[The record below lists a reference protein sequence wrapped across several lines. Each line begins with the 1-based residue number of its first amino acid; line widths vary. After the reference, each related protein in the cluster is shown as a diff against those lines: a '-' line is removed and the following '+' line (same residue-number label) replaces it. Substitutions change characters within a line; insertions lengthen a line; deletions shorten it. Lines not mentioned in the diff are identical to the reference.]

1 MENIVEA
8 LLFASGEPV
17 KIMDI
22 ANVLN
27 VDCRKAIEIVE
38 NYAKSL
44 EENKRPLMI
53 RKLDD
58 SYQLC
63 TEPKYYEYISKLY
76 EPKQKQGLSNAAMET
91 LSIIAYKQPITR
103 SEIEKIRG
111 VNSDRSV
118 SSLMEFGL
126 VSELGKLDAPGK
138 PRLYGTTDDF
148 LRVFGYSSLSEL
160 PEIVLEENLDE
171 ENTENK

>member
-27 VDCRKAIEIVE
+27 VDCRKAIEIVD

-76 EPKQKQGLSNAAMET
+76 EPKQKQGLSNAAM
-91 LSIIAYKQPITR
+91 
-103 SEIEKIRG
+103 
-111 VNSDRSV
+111 V
-118 SSLMEFGL
+118 LMEDRL
-126 VSELGKLDAPGK
+126 RLKYQE
-138 PRLYGTTDDF
+138 PRQK
-148 LRVFGYSSLSEL
+148 R
-160 PEIVLEENLDE
+160 LEELIQIGLYLV
-171 ENTENK
+171 

>member
-27 VDCRKAIEIVE
+27 VDCRKAIEIVDK
-38 NYAKSL
+38 YAKSL
-44 EENKRPLMI
+44 EDNKRPLMI

-58 SYQLC
+58 AYQLC

-111 VNSDRSV
+111 VNSDKSV

-138 PRLYGTTDDF
+138 PRLYGTTDNF

-160 PEIVLEENLDE
+160 PEIILEENE
-171 ENTENK
+171 EKVEGVEA